1 MRPDPSDIAARR
13 MRNARPWSSSSAQ
26 PLKPG
31 HGKKVMLAILVLIMI
46 ISLIFVI
53 QNRDDQITTIYD
65 FGGIVNEEQKRD
77 FLEFANQWWWESN
90 RSIPIN
96 IFLKHDWDQFKPY
109 LKTFINKDLTII
121 LGPTTSL
128 QELSRKKIK
137 RRSITLVRR
146 VD

>member
-1 MRPDPSDIAARR
+1 MGVELFEKIAEKYPFITFCTYAS
-13 MRNARPWSSSSAQ
+13 NEYV
-26 PLKPG
+26 G
-31 HGKKVMLAILVLIMI
+31 
-46 ISLIFVI
+46 VI

-65 FGGIVNEEQKRD
+65 FGGIVHEVQKRD

-96 IFLKHDWDQFKPY
+96 IFLKKDWEQFRPY
-109 LKTFINKDLTII
+109 LKTFINKDLDII
-121 LGPTTSL
+121 LGPATSL

>member
-1 MRPDPSDIAARR
+1 MGVELFEKIAERYPFITFCTYAS
-13 MRNARPWSSSSAQ
+13 NEYV
-26 PLKPG
+26 G
-31 HGKKVMLAILVLIMI
+31 
-46 ISLIFVI
+46 VI

-65 FGGIVNEEQKRD
+65 FGGIVHEVQKRD
-77 FLEFANQWWWESN
+77 FLELANQWWWESN

-96 IFLKHDWDQFKPY
+96 IFLKKDWEQFKPY
-109 LKTFINKDLTII
+109 LKTFVNKDLDII
-121 LGPTTSL
+121 LGPATSL

>member
-1 MRPDPSDIAARR
+1 MGVELFEKIAEKYPFITFCTYAS
-13 MRNARPWSSSSAQ
+13 NEYV
-26 PLKPG
+26 G
-31 HGKKVMLAILVLIMI
+31 
-46 ISLIFVI
+46 VI

-65 FGGIVNEEQKRD
+65 FGGIVHEVQKRD

-96 IFLKHDWDQFKPY
+96 IFLKQDWEQFRPY
-109 LKTFINKDLTII
+109 LKTFINKDLDII
-121 LGPTTSL
+121 LGPATSL

>member
-1 MRPDPSDIAARR
+1 MGVELFEKIAERYPFITFCTYAG
-13 MRNARPWSSSSAQ
+13 NEYV
-26 PLKPG
+26 G
-31 HGKKVMLAILVLIMI
+31 
-46 ISLIFVI
+46 VI

-65 FGGIVNEEQKRD
+65 FGGIIQDETKRS
-77 FLEFANQWWWESN
+77 FLELANQWWWESN

-96 IFLKHDWDQFKPY
+96 IFLKQDWEQFRPY
-109 LKTFINKDLTII
+109 LKTFINKYLDFV
-121 LGPTTSL
+121 LGPATRL

>member
-1 MRPDPSDIAARR
+1 MGVELFEKIAEKYPFITFCTYAS
-13 MRNARPWSSSSAQ
+13 NEYV
-26 PLKPG
+26 G
-31 HGKKVMLAILVLIMI
+31 VV
-46 ISLIFVI
+46 

-65 FGGIVNEEQKRD
+65 FGGIIHEVQKRD
-77 FLEFANQWWWESN
+77 FLELANTWWWESN

-96 IFLKHDWDQFKPY
+96 IFLKQDWEQFRPY
-109 LKTFINKDLTII
+109 LKTFINKDLDII
-121 LGPTTSL
+121 LGPATSL

>member
-1 MRPDPSDIAARR
+1 MGVELFEKIAERYPFITFCTYAS
-13 MRNARPWSSSSAQ
+13 NEYV
-26 PLKPG
+26 G
-31 HGKKVMLAILVLIMI
+31 
-46 ISLIFVI
+46 VI

-65 FGGIVNEEQKRD
+65 FGGIVHEVQKRD
-77 FLEFANQWWWESN
+77 FLELANQWWWESN

-96 IFLKHDWDQFKPY
+96 IFLKQDWEQFRPY
-109 LKTFINKDLTII
+109 LKTFINKDLDII
-121 LGPTTSL
+121 LGPATSL